1 MSLRVK
7 FAVAMVALAA
17 GATMAVGIVSYVSTE
32 RRLRDEVDASLVAAA
47 ERVFAAPDA
56 PLRRGSLP
64 GSNDPADDFGRIR
77 SLTQILVQVIAADG
91 TVVRA
96 PRSGLLPVSEREVEM
111 AVSVEVESPL
121 RLDVVIEGEPFRVL
135 TVDLEGGVAQF
146 ARSLAETERVLDSI
160 RNRTIGIVLVSS
172 ALAALLGVFI
182 AQQVTRRLIRLTE
195 AATTVAES
203 GDLDVSVPVEGNDET
218 SQLGQAFNEMLASLS
233 SSRRAQRQLVQDAG
247 HELRTP
253 LTSLRTNVSVMQRY
267 EQLSP
272 ESRTRLLAD
281 LESETKE
288 LTALVN
294 EIVEL
299 ATEQRDDEPVV
310 PVSLGGLAETVV
322 ERARR
327 RSGRTVLIVRDVSL
341 VEGRPRALE
350 RAISNL
356 VENALKFSEGMVEV
370 NVHDGRVSV
379 SDRGPGFGGAERS
392 KLFDRFYRS
401 DEARALPGSGLGL
414 AIVREVAERHA
425 GAVEAIDRPGG
436 GATISFTVPVL
447 TPAAGAAP
455 EPGPESPGP
464 ELPVTASEPTGTT
477 DED

>member
-1 MSLRVK
+1 MSLRLK

-17 GATMAVGIVSYVSTE
+17 GATMAVGVVSYVSTE

-47 ERVFAAPDA
+47 ERVFAAPGA

-64 GSNDPADDFGRIR
+64 GSDDGPDDFGRIR
-77 SLTQILVQVIAADG
+77 SLTQILVQVIASDG
-91 TVVRA
+91 VVIRA
-96 PRSGLLPVSEREVEM
+96 PRSGLLPVSDRDIEM
-111 AVSVEVESPL
+111 ATSVEIESPE
-121 RLDVVIEGEPFRVL
+121 RRDVIIDGEPFRVL
-135 TVDLEGGVAQF
+135 TVDLEGGVSQF
-146 ARSLAETERVLDSI
+146 ARSLAETERLLDSI

-172 ALAALLGVFI
+172 ALAALLGVVI
-182 AQQVTRRLIRLTE
+182 AQQVTRRLIRLTD

-218 SQLGQAFNEMLASLS
+218 SQLGRAFNEMLASLS

-253 LTSLRTNVSVMQRY
+253 LTSLRTNVSVMRRF
-267 EQLSP
+267 EQLST
-272 ESRTRLLAD
+272 ESRARLLAD

-299 ATEQRDDEPVV
+299 ATEQRDDESIV
-310 PVSLGGLAETVV
+310 PVSLGDVAETVV

-327 RSGRTVLIVRDVSL
+327 RSGRTVLIVRDASL
-341 VEGRPRALE
+341 VAGRPHALE
-350 RAISNL
+350 RAVSNL
-356 VENALKFSEGMVEV
+356 IENALKFSDGLVEV
-370 NVHDGRVSV
+370 NVRDGAVSV
-379 SDRGPGFGGAERS
+379 SDRGPGLGGADRT

-414 AIVREVAERHA
+414 AIVREIAERHG
-425 GAVEAIDRPGG
+425 GAVEAVDRPGG
-436 GATISFTVPVL
+436 GATIGFSLPVL
-447 TPAAGAAP
+447 VVSPEQAALIVESASAVPA
-455 EPGPESPGP
+455 
-464 ELPVTASEPTGTT
+464 
-477 DED
+477 DD